1 MILINI
7 IIVKEFQAG
16 IVCSGTLRK
25 QKKNSANVFRV
36 KI

>member
-25 QKKNSANVFRV
+25 QKKTVQMYLE
-36 KI
+36 